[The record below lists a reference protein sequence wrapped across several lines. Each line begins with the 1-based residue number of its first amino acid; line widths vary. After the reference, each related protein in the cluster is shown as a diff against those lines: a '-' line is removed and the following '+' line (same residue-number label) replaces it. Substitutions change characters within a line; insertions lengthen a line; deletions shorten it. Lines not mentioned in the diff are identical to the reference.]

1 MGKQT
6 FCGSEVKPVVDR
18 RASPHAENASETLG
32 AYCRADSSKS
42 NVNGNSDWSKR
53 LDDMLGDESSNV
65 PKEGSVVN
73 RFPVPEH
80 GASKSAAITA
90 KQPDV
95 ASSLANRLTN
105 QDRLSNQVEAGATQP
120 TNGANRGGRAINA
133 NAWAPAGIPAT
144 ARKPFIN
151 PGAVSAPTS
160 NRGNNAE
167 MDINPLRRL
176 RDSQPA
182 AVRPMARQTGDENSQ
197 AATRNINVNTSFFDK
212 LKEQQEQQQQ
222 RM

>member
-6 FCGSEVKPVVDR
+6 GFGSEVKPSVDR
-18 RASPHAENASETLG
+18 HASPHAQNASETRG
-32 AYCRADSSKS
+32 AYGRADSSKS

-65 PKEGSVVN
+65 HKEGSVVN

-151 PGAVSAPTS
+151 PGAVSAPTG
-160 NRGNNAE
+160 NHGNNAE
-167 MDINPLRRL
+167 MDTNPLRRL

-182 AVRPMARQTGDENSQ
+182 AVRPMARQTDENSQ